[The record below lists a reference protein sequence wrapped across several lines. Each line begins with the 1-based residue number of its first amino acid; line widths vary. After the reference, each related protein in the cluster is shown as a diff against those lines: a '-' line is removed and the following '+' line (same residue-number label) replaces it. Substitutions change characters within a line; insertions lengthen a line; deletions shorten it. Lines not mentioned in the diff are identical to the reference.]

1 MLLSCGNN
9 SLNVVKRP
17 TYELVTVKD
26 SWNSIN
32 KGRLGNINYCM
43 SEPTSKNNNE
53 HPTRI
58 NYVILVHHDSISKL
72 HKKVFKSKGFSNNSQ
87 YRH

>member
-17 TYELVTVKD
+17 TYELVTVED

-43 SEPTSKNNNE
+43 SEPTSKYE
-53 HPTRI
+53 
-58 NYVILVHHDSISKL
+58 
-72 HKKVFKSKGFSNNSQ
+72 
-87 YRH
+87 